1 MTESCSDWFV
11 RPLPIDL
18 FEDVGCMPDRRLHG
32 SELLRA
38 SFVWIFSDGPGTT
51 AEIQVGDI
59 ILALDGG

>member
-1 MTESCSDWFV
+1 
-11 RPLPIDL
+11 
-18 FEDVGCMPDRRLHG
+18 MPDRRLHG